1 MSVTLEEFKSGE
13 VLKEYL
19 YLEDK
24 VIVVYSWKAFENDH
38 VSIQEAITNDYI
50 DEGCSALPEIF
61 AVTLAT
67 NPLDVH
73 DRKMENRYLLRTMFD
88 RPVFYVEDRTSRYV
102 DFIVSTTEDK
112 YEPVFKSK
120 PVHTTRFSGVEYVVD
135 YFKKV
140 GE

>member
-67 NPLDVH
+67 NPLDVR
-73 DRKMENRYLLRTMFD
+73 DRKMENRYLLRTTFD
-88 RPVFYVEDRTSRYV
+88 RPVFYGEDRTSRYV

-112 YEPVFKSK
+112 YEPLFKRK

>member
-1 MSVTLEEFKSGE
+1 MSTALKEFKLGA

-73 DRKMENRYLLRTMFD
+73 DRKMENRYLLRTTFD
-88 RPVFYVEDRTSRYV
+88 RPVFYGEDRTSRYV

-120 PVHTTRFSGVEYVVD
+120 PVHTARFSGVEYFVD